1 MMRQQINFYQEQFY
15 VVDKSVSPNLILIP
29 GALLLA
35 LLLVT
40 AITYWNGARL
50 DNELKTVSEQYEKI
64 QDEYDQL
71 QLQLK
76 QRVKSAA
83 LEREIKE
90 LQREVNRK
98 QQTLRYL
105 QGEGPDANQE
115 GFSRHLTVLSEIDR
129 DSIWLNRIE
138 FDAGGSLIDLR
149 GNTLKTDDVPRYLQD
164 LGATAVFQG
173 RPFSSFVILRR
184 EEGEPHVFLAST
196 REEEMLELEQK
207 R

>member
-1 MMRQQINFYQEQFY
+1 MRQQINFYQEQFH
-15 VVDKSVSPNLILIP
+15 VVDKSVSPSLILIP
-29 GALLLA
+29 GALVLA
-35 LLLVT
+35 LLLFTVF
-40 AITYWNGARL
+40 TYWNGAML
-50 DNELKTVSEQYEKI
+50 DKELKTVSENYEQI

-83 LEREIKE
+83 LEREVKE
-90 LQREVNRK
+90 LKREVNRQ

-105 QGEGPDANQE
+105 QGEGPGANQE
-115 GFSRHLTVLSEIDR
+115 GFSAHLSVLSEIDR

-138 FDAGGSLIDLR
+138 FDEGGSLIDLR

-164 LGATAVFQG
+164 LGDTAVFQG
-173 RPFSSFVILRR
+173 KPFSSFIILRR

-196 REEEMLELEQK
+196 REEEQLEAEQK

>member
-1 MMRQQINFYQEQFY
+1 MRQQINFYQEQFHA
-15 VVDKSVSPNLILIP
+15 VDKSVSLNLVLIP
-29 GALLLA
+29 GALVLV
-35 LLLVT
+35 LLLITFV
-40 AITYWNGARL
+40 TYWNGARL
-50 DNELKTVSEQYEKI
+50 DNELEAVSGKYERI

-71 QLQLK
+71 QQQLK

-90 LQREVNRK
+90 LQRELNRK

-105 QGEGPDANQE
+105 QGEGPDANQD
-115 GFSRHLTVLSEIDR
+115 GFSAHLTVLSEIDR

-164 LGATAVFQG
+164 LGATVVFQG
-173 RPFSSFVILRR
+173 KPFSSFIILRR

-196 REEEMLELEQK
+196 REEEALVLEQN